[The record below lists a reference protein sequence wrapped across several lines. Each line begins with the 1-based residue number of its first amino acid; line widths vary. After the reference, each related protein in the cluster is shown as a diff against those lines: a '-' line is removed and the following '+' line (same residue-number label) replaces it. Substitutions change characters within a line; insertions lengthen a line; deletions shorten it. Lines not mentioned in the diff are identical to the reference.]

1 MSDLLPTIRASL
13 AAAATTQARRRR
25 RRRAIAPLAGV
36 TVVALS
42 VSAALGWPST
52 KVDVVEKAEAALTAA
67 PNEILHIRAVQTTDA
82 SRQTTE
88 TVERWEESDPLR
100 GRIWVRPAAAPTGG
114 TQFAY
119 NRAYYKRIPTPS
131 TNAQQPAG
139 ADPVAAIKHLLDSG
153 QIADAGQTTV
163 DGHAARRLQGT
174 IDDAHSRQQVVYE
187 VDPDSYQPVVSK
199 IDITP
204 RVDGALHTDDTMTV
218 TTRYEVIERLPA
230 TSDNERLLQ
239 VDDGAQT
246 PPHEAS
252 ATRDAS

>member
-1 MSDLLPTIRASL
+1 MSDLLPTVRASL
-13 AAAATTQARRRR
+13 VAAATTQARLR
-25 RRRAIAPLAGV
+25 RRRAIAPMAGV
-36 TVVALS
+36 AVAAVS

-82 SRQTTE
+82 SKQTTE

-100 GRIWVRPAAAPTGG
+100 GRIWVRPTAAPAGG
-114 TQFAY
+114 TQFPY
-119 NRAYYKRIPTPS
+119 DSSYYQRAPTPS
-131 TNAQQPAG
+131 GNGQQPTD
-139 ADPVAAIKHLLDSG
+139 ADPVAGIKRLLENG
-153 QIADAGQTTV
+153 QLADAGETTV
-163 DGHAARRLQGT
+163 DGREAQRFQGT

-187 VDPDSYQPVVSK
+187 VDPDSYQPIVSE
-199 IDITP
+199 IGITP

-252 ATRDAS
+252 RR